1 MITVKKNKHQQPETF
16 KEMFIMKIHKY
27 IFADGY
33 FCYICGKLDRIELKH
48 EIIKHGKVI
57 SMTVEG

>member
-1 MITVKKNKHQQPETF
+1 
-16 KEMFIMKIHKY
+16 MKIHKY

-48 EIIKHGKVI
+48 EIIKHGKII